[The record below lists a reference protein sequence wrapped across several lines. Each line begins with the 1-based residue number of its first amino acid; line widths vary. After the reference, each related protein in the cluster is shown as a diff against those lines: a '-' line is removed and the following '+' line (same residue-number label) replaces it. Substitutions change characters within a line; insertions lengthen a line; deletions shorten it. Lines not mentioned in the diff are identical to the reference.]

1 MCDAPDASGKHS
13 LAQLCANNNNVSV
26 CSTLWIKVI
35 IAHNYSE
42 LYNEFIINIL
52 NDIRELI
59 HSPMKYLVDNYLVI
73 FF

>member
-1 MCDAPDASGKHS
+1 MCDASGKHI
-13 LAQLCANNNNVSV
+13 LAQLCASNNNVSV
-26 CSTLWIKVI
+26 CPALWRKV

-59 HSPMKYLVDNYLVI
+59 HSPMKYLVDNYLEI